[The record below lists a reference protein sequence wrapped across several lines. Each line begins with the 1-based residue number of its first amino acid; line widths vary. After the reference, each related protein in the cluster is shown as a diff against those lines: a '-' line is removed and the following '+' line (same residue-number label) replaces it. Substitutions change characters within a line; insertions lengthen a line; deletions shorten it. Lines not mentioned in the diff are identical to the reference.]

1 MSMKGTPWYDMALDA
16 GMRGEEAEQ
25 MAQMIA
31 AEAEAEY
38 EAARQAEHEQQ
49 MAEEEAAAQ
58 EDA

>member
-31 AEAEAEY
+31 AEAEY